1 MTSPERFDSTSR
13 SSTDSS
19 PNAQSRPTLKRKT
32 SRPRSLT
39 PTSQNFEKRSRSSLA
54 RPRHIYSLGIAYST
68 STTRSPTDT
77 QSTTSSASSPIT
89 SRVVFD
95 RHKTSARSTFDTT
108 RSRCFSSS
116 KASFRR
122 ANRPSTTFKLSTPHP
137 IDAIFDAAQ
146 WILRV
151 PATPRTF
158 PTLSTPTA
166 ALLPISSLSSD
177 SAFVKTAQIDAI
189 LSTTSHIVAAAIS
202 QPDTVQKRTEH
213 CVSPIV
219 PVSATSAR
227 IVASI
232 STSATSIASS
242 PTRTTIASV
251 PLSTTRPIEPA
262 LYTTSAP
269 ASASRPTETET
280 AAAQEHVQAL
290 EEEIRQIRTA
300 NRYYDD
306 KYTYPRYVM
315 PTIQAPAMLPISNR
329 PPLTF
334 DSVPLSAPCSASIP
348 PPPLT
353 SYMSPS
359 PVASSRSPAVI
370 SISPPSKPAVA
381 AAVVKAYRPVV
392 PVPPHSRVVIDTPS
406 SIVAPERIRYRA
418 APVASIAIATSSSKS
433 SSSNFAPV
441 VLPYTVAAIV
451 ASPIVISPPIVASS
465 TVAIVASPIVTI
477 VTSSPIVPPIVT
489 IASPIVMSP
498 IATIVAPVVK
508 PIISNIA
515 VPLVA
520 PPIVASST
528 VAIVASPIVPIV
540 TSSHIEPSHTKTP
553 ALVER
558 AVTSYSLAA
567 ISYPLSTIA
576 KTIARLTL
584 RTRPYIRNHARLK
597 RRRLDIV
604 PQ

>member
-189 LSTTSHIVAAAIS
+189 LSTTSHIVATAVS

-213 CVSPIV
+213 RVSPIV

-232 STSATSIASS
+232 STSAASIASS
-242 PTRTTIASV
+242 PTRTTVASV

-262 LYTTSAP
+262 SYTTSAP

-300 NRYYDD
+300 GRYYAD

-329 PPLTF
+329 PPSTF
-334 DSVPLSAPCSASIP
+334 DSVPLSAPRSASIP

-353 SYMSPS
+353 SYMSPL
-359 PVASSRSPAVI
+359 PVTSSRSPAIV

-418 APVASIAIATSSSKS
+418 APVASIAIAASSSKS

-441 VLPYTVAAIV
+441 VLTYTVAAIV
-451 ASPIVISPPIVASS
+451 ASPIVIL
-465 TVAIVASPIVTI
+465 
-477 VTSSPIVPPIVT
+477 SPIVPPIVT
-489 IASPIVMSP
+489 IASPIVTSP
-498 IATIVAPVVK
+498 IATIAAPIVK
-508 PIISNIA
+508 PIVSNIA

-520 PPIVASST
+520 LPIVAMYT

-540 TSSHIEPSHTKTP
+540 TSLHIEPSHTKTP
-553 ALVER
+553 ALVEH

>member
-1 MTSPERFDSTSR
+1 MSRDTFDKIAALLTAFEINTYMPVYRERSAPVFKHDQPRTLRQYFVQLDRLFAQCTITTNLEKKDFATSFLNADIAEFWEALPEF
-13 SSTDSS
+13 
-19 PNAQSRPTLKRKT
+19 
-32 SRPRSLT
+32 
-39 PTSQNFEKRSRSSLA
+39 
-54 RPRHIYSLGIAYST
+54 I
-68 STTRSPTDT
+68 STTTTYLQFRYRVLDLYNQITNRYTIHDLERLVSDHVQSGIRSPQDLSAFHLRYNAISMFLIEQGFLSSREQT
-77 QSTTSSASSPIT
+77 QHYLRA
-89 SRVVFD
+89 FD
-95 RHKTSARSTFDTT
+95 AAHQSQIELRLQIKYPQHP
-108 RSRCFSSS
+108 
-116 KASFRR
+116 
-122 ANRPSTTFKLSTPHP
+122 PSTPYP

-189 LSTTSHIVAAAIS
+189 LSTTSHIVAAAVS

-213 CVSPIV
+213 RVSPIV

-232 STSATSIASS
+232 STSAASIASS
-242 PTRTTIASV
+242 PTRTTVASV
-251 PLSTTRPIEPA
+251 PLSTTLPIEPA
-262 LYTTSAP
+262 LYTTSVP

-290 EEEIRQIRTA
+290 EEEIRQICTA

-306 KYTYPRYVM
+306 KYTYPRYIM
-315 PTIQAPAMLPISNR
+315 PTIQAPATLPISNR
-329 PPLTF
+329 PPSTF
-334 DSVPLSAPCSASIP
+334 DSVPLSAPRSASILP
-348 PPPLT
+348 LPLT

-359 PVASSRSPAVI
+359 PVASSRSPAIV

-381 AAVVKAYRPVV
+381 AAVVKAYHPVV

-418 APVASIAIATSSSKS
+418 PPVASIAIATSSSKS
-433 SSSNFAPV
+433 SSSNFTPV
-441 VLPYTVAAIV
+441 VLTYTVA
-451 ASPIVISPPIVASS
+451 
-465 TVAIVASPIVTI
+465 AIVASPIVTI

-498 IATIVAPVVK
+498 ITTIVAPVVK
-508 PIISNIA
+508 PIVSNIA

-528 VAIVASPIVPIV
+528 VTIVASPIEIG
-540 TSSHIEPSHTKTP
+540 
-553 ALVER
+553 R
-558 AVTSYSLAA
+558 
-567 ISYPLSTIA
+567 
-576 KTIARLTL
+576 
-584 RTRPYIRNHARLK
+584 
-597 RRRLDIV
+597 
-604 PQ
+604 